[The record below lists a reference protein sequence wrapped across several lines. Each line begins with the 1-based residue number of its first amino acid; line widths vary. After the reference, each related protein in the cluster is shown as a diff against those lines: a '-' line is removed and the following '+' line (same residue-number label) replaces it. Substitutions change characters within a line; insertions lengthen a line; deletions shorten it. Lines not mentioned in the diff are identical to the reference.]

1 MEGVTL
7 TDNQRE
13 MFCKMMYEVFVEI
26 RNLAGVGL
34 SVQAATLA
42 DAFHNLPLSLFS
54 SDFSWERTRMF
65 IGGYQRKYPRVINNN
80 VVTGSYNDYL
90 SMLDEIEKLNR

>member
-1 MEGVTL
+1 MEEARL

-13 MFCKMMYEVFVEI
+13 LFCRMIYEAFLEI

-34 SVQAATLA
+34 SQQAFALA
-42 DAFHNLPLSLFS
+42 DAFHNLPLYLFS
-54 SDFSWERTRMF
+54 SDFSWETTRLF
-65 IGGYQRKYPRVINNN
+65 IGGYQKKYPRTINNN

-90 SMLDEIEKLNR
+90 SMLDAIEKVDS